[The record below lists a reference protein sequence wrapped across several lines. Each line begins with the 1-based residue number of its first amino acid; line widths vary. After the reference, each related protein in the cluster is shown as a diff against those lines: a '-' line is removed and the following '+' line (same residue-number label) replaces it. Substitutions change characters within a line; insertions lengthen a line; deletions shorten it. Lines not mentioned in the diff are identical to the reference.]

1 MRALAGT
8 LLLLIGGIAL
18 ADSLGSRVLRF
29 GDSGPDVAE
38 LQEDL
43 HLAGCD
49 PDEAD
54 GLYSPKTERAV
65 RSFQEQAGL
74 PVTGVVDAATAS
86 ALVGLS
92 RTSPGPTQA
101 PEGLAPPPP
110 GWLRGV
116 DVSRFDVNV
125 DWAAVASSGITF
137 GIARAADGLTAD
149 PFFARNWA
157 FMQATGIMRGASQ
170 YFRAS
175 QDPIQQADFA
185 AAQVG
190 ALGSGDFPLFLE
202 VETTDGMAPAQ
213 VAAGIA
219 AWVARVEA
227 KTGQPPIVGTSKS
240 FWQSLGNPSHSGC
253 ALWVKDLGSEAP
265 SLPEGFSDWK
275 FWQYSTAGELPG
287 INGSVDLD
295 YYHGSRSSLN
305 SLAHASWP
313 EAQPPPPPAPGAL
326 DPLGPYGQPLNGT
339 PASPSTPQ
347 LPVTSPTQMPQAPQ
361 QTPQIPQGAMPT
373 APTSMTP
380 PPSGSAP
387 AAGGGQSPAP
397 SGGSAPS
404 GSGDGPSS
412 TLGAAPALDGM
423 TTSGNPGP
431 LKSYNGQIPPQI
443 RDALAKA
450 LAADGLPA
458 SWLDSNG
465 LKQILA
471 HESSFNPNAKNPTS
485 TAYGLFQFLNSTWR
499 TVGATKTSDPYGQ
512 AVAGLK
518 YIQQRYGNP
527 DQAWAFWQAH
537 HWY

>member
-1 MRALAGT
+1 M
-8 LLLLIGGIAL
+8 GGIAL

-43 HLAGCD
+43 RLAGCD
-49 PDEAD
+49 PDEPD
-54 GLYSPKTERAV
+54 GRFSPKTERAV

-74 PVTGVVDAATAS
+74 PVTGIVDAATAS
-86 ALVGLS
+86 ALAGLPN
-92 RTSPGPTQA
+92 TSPGPTQTQ
-101 PEGLAPPPP
+101 EELAPPPP
-110 GWLRGV
+110 GWIRGI
-116 DVSRFDVNV
+116 DVSRYDVNV
-125 DWAAVASSGITF
+125 DWAAVKSSGITF

-157 FMQATGIMRGASQ
+157 FMQATGVLRGASQ

-185 AAQVG
+185 ASQVG

-202 VETTDGMAPAQ
+202 VETLDGMSPAQ
-213 VAAGIA
+213 VAAGVA

-227 KTGQPPIVGTSKS
+227 KTGQPPILGTKKS
-240 FWQSLGNPSHSGC
+240 FWQSLGNPAHSGC
-253 ALWVKDLGSEAP
+253 ALWVKDQGSAAP
-265 SLPEGFSDWK
+265 SLPAGFSDWK
-275 FWQYSTAGELPG
+275 FWQYSTAGSLPG

-313 EAQPPPPPAPGAL
+313 ETQAPPPPAPGAL
-326 DPLGPYGQPLNGT
+326 DPLGPTGQPLNE
-339 PASPSTPQ
+339 
-347 LPVTSPTQMPQAPQ
+347 TSPTQATQPPVMSP
-361 QTPQIPQGAMPT
+361 PQIPQQLPQTGAPT
-373 APTSMTP
+373 APASMGS
-380 PPSGSAP
+380 PSGGMPMPTGGSATP
-387 AAGGGQSPAP
+387 SGGGQSAAP
-397 SGGSAPS
+397 SGGSAGG
-404 GSGDGPSS
+404 GSGDSPSN
-412 TLGAAPALDGM
+412 TLGVAPALDGM

-443 RDALAKA
+443 RDVLAKA

-485 TAYGLFQFLNSTWR
+485 TAFGLFQFLNSTWR
-499 TVGATKTSDPYGQ
+499 TVGAQKTSDPYGQ